1 MLILSRRIH
10 ENVIIDGHIKLR
22 VLSIQ
27 GTQVK
32 LGFDAP
38 KEISVHREE
47 IFKRIEE
54 EKENLLDEEKQ

>member
-10 ENVIIDGHIKLR
+10 ENVIINEHITVS

-32 LGFDAP
+32 LGFNAP

-47 IFKRIEE
+47 IFKRIQQ